1 MLITPNRHIS
11 YNYQFN
17 SQNTSRTQAGDSFQ
31 AVAQKA
37 SDQARQLNSFYQHHA
52 PNATDQ
58 VKEAWKKAEQE
69 AGTNGFA
76 IEPDGKLTQ
85 ITELMALS
93 VEKELQT
100 GNGDILGSTNSS
112 ARQAVQEAL
121 KRLNINGIKNNE
133 ELKEKVFYESFLKYL
148 P

>member
-1 MLITPNRHIS
+1 MLITLNTHTSTS
-11 YNYQFN
+11 YNYQLN
-17 SQNTSRTQAGDSFQ
+17 SQNTNRRQTGNFFQ
-31 AVAQKA
+31 KV
-37 SDQARQLNSFYQHHA
+37 A

-76 IEPDGKLTQ
+76 MAADGKFTQ
-85 ITELMALS
+85 LTELMGLAFT
-93 VEKELQT
+93 KHFQT
-100 GNGDILGSTNSS
+100 GNMDILGDTNSS

-121 KRLNINGIKNNE
+121 KNLNRNGIKNNE

-148 P
+148 L

>member
-1 MLITPNRHIS
+1 MLITPNRYTS

-31 AVAQKA
+31 EVAQKA
-37 SDQARQLNSFYQHHA
+37 SGQARQFNSFYQDLA

-76 IEPDGKLTQ
+76 IGPDGMLTQ

-100 GNGDILGSTNSS
+100 GSRDILGATNSS

-121 KRLNINGIKNNE
+121 KRLTINGIKNNE